1 MAKDL
6 FFPGTILGIHKKAVD
21 KLLAAG
27 SGDAALLYLALLAGK
42 DGGALA
48 WDRPRLEAAHRALLE
63 LGLADPKEPV
73 TQPPPQ
79 KLEDSS
85 PPVYSTE
92 DARRAMD
99 QDAGFLGLVKE
110 TERQLGRSLVT
121 QDVKDLLY
129 LTDYLGL
136 PPPVVLLLVRYC
148 LDTQAPGARLTLRQI
163 KNQGHKWYD
172 AGVRTLADADS
183 HIARMAQRRDRHRT
197 LLALL
202 DRPGRPPMRQEAAY
216 LDAWLDMG
224 FQDEVIRQA
233 YERTVF
239 QVGELKW
246 GYMNGILKSWHDQGL
261 HTLAEVQAAERK
273 YRRRKPQGGAK
284 GQSQAPAA
292 PQPQTPVDTSD
303 LDRFLARMEQKK
315 KEGT

>member
-1 MAKDL
+1 MQSRGYNQENIQNL
-6 FFPGTILGIHKKAVD
+6 NRT
-21 KLLAAG
+21 LLLR
-27 SGDAALLYLALLAGK
+27 LLRREGASTRIQLSKQSLLKQAT
-42 DGGALA
+42 
-48 WDRPRLEAAHRALLE
+48 
-63 LGLADPKEPV
+63 V
-73 TQPPPQ
+73 TNIVS
-79 KLEDSS
+79 DFISW
-85 PPVYSTE
+85 
-92 DARRAMD
+92 
-99 QDAGFLGLVKE
+99 GLVKE

-136 PPPVVLLLVRYC
+136 PQPVVLLLVRYC

-246 GYMNGILKSWHDQGL
+246 GYMNGILKSWHEQGL
-261 HTLAEVQAAERK
+261 HTLAEVQAAEQK